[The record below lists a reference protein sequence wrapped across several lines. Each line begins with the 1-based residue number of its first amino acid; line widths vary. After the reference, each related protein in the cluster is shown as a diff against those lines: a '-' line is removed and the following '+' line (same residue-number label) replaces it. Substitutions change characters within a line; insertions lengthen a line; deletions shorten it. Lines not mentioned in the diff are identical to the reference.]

1 MYIKRS
7 YRVVLIKDGFLNVS
21 EDGLWSPDT
30 MPCNRPPT
38 ISFSGVR
45 VTRCLVFYVC
55 FVDRCFSFC
64 IFSFGHCVVCSSSIY
79 GFSDYLPL
87 VSSNSSSNKAL
98 VYVKL
103 SQKKIPIYIKSLWI
117 VVSLIHFK
125 QLPHSPFRTI
135 LSSTTCVLQSPSIK

>member
-1 MYIKRS
+1 
-7 YRVVLIKDGFLNVS
+7 
-21 EDGLWSPDT
+21 

-103 SQKKIPIYIKSLWI
+103 SQKKIPIYIKSL
-117 VVSLIHFK
+117 
-125 QLPHSPFRTI
+125 
-135 LSSTTCVLQSPSIK
+135 